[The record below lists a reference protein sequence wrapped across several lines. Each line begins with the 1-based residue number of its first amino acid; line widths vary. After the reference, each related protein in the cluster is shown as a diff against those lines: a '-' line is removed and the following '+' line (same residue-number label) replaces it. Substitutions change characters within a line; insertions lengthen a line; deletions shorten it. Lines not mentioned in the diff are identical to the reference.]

1 MFVEM
6 LWVYKIKITPKKII
20 LKKCF
25 FLGPA
30 ISASFSQ
37 ELLPYHGIF
46 WQKLL
51 DRRWAE
57 KAVEEGLERGFYG
70 CFKHI
75 LEEVPGKSI
84 FPGSPRERMEA
95 GEASQSCNIPIP
107 ELCVLQRGPGLYEKC
122 PERGEPQTE
131 YSEQGAIPE
140 NTGLRCQGTGWK
152 EEPVPSQPLENREL
166 FCSVFFSFFPP
177 FSLWLLPLLR
187 AAK

>member
-1 MFVEM
+1 MVFSWA
-6 LWVYKIKITPKKII
+6 LLFQHHFPR
-20 LKKCF
+20 
-25 FLGPA
+25 
-30 ISASFSQ
+30 SFS
-37 ELLPYHGIF
+37 LTMGF
-46 WQKLL
+46 FGGWSTWQKLL
-51 DRRWAE
+51 DMRWAE

-70 CFKHI
+70 CFKRI

-95 GEASQSCNIPIP
+95 AEASQSCNIPIP

-131 YSEQGAIPE
+131 NSEQGAIPE

-166 FCSVFFSFFPP
+166 VCSVFFSFFSP